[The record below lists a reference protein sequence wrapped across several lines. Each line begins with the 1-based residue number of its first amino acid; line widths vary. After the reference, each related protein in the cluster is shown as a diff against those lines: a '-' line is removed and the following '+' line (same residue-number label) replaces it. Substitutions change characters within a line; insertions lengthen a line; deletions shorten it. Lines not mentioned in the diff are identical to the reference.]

1 MYWVTSLVQV
11 QEGVVAAE
19 EGDCRYMAPEFLG
32 MDPVPGPQLIKADI
46 FSTGLT
52 VYEAARLVRLP
63 KNSEEGADYHE
74 LKAGRLA
81 QLDLY
86 SRELQALLRSMVHPL
101 PSLRPTTDRLLNNH
115 VLNPSAFKS
124 KTQLRRE
131 LKQTNK
137 KVG

>member
-1 MYWVTSLVQV
+1 M
-11 QEGVVAAE
+11 VAAE

-63 KNSEEGADYHE
+63 KNSEEGADYVE

-81 QLDLY
+81 QLELY